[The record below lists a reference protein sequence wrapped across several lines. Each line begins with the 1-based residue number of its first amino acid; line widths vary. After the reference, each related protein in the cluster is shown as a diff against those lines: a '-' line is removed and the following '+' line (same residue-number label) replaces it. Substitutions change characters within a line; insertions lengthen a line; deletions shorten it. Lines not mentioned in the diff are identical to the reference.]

1 MFWQLIFLA
10 AFVFII
16 TYDPKSG
23 TLNHL
28 VDSNNNNPLKMRSV
42 KRDIT
47 RRFNLLNKDTSVLK
61 KSVFIWVRLYEVK
74 NMIDTFSIICLRS
87 IEKPV

>member
-1 MFWQLIFLA
+1 MFWQLIFLT

-28 VDSNNNNPLKMRSV
+28 VDSKQQPAQNAECKEGHYQEIQFAQQGYECPKE
-42 KRDIT
+42 KR
-47 RRFNLLNKDTSVLK
+47 VH
-61 KSVFIWVRLYEVK
+61 
-74 NMIDTFSIICLRS
+74 MGAIIS
-87 IEKPV
+87 T

>member
-10 AFVFII
+10 SFIFII

-28 VDSNNNNPLKMRSV
+28 VDSKQQQRTQNAECKEGHYQEIQFAQHGYECPQE
-42 KRDIT
+42 KR
-47 RRFNLLNKDTSVLK
+47 VH
-61 KSVFIWVRLYEVK
+61 
-74 NMIDTFSIICLRS
+74 MGAII
-87 IEKPV
+87 